1 MVVVVAVVGKSSSSI
16 VGMEEGPGDPIGG
29 PSGGSGGLGGL
40 GGAAGMAAAGM
51 QRGSRHGSS
60 SVQRGSRL
68 GHQAWQQCAVG
79 AAGMAAAGMEGS
91 VKQGERAGITL

>member
-16 VGMEEGPGDPIGG
+16 VGMEEGPGDPMGG
-29 PSGGSGGLGGL
+29 PSGGPGGLGGL
-40 GGAAGMAAAGM
+40 G
-51 QRGSRHGSS
+51 
-60 SVQRGSRL
+60 
-68 GHQAWQQCAVG
+68 G